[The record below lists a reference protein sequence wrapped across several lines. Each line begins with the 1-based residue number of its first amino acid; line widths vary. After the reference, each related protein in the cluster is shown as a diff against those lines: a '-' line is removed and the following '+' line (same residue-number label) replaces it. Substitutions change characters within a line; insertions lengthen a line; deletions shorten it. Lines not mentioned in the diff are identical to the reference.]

1 MRYLDLFYRNV
12 CYHAQPYDDAWGTH
26 TIFNVKYKI
35 INVMG
40 RTPKNAWD
48 NINDLSVMSS
58 FPKIILI
65 AISVAVSIVILTCTG
80 LVIVYFIKPDQG
92 M

>member
-1 MRYLDLFYRNV
+1 
-12 CYHAQPYDDAWGTH
+12 
-26 TIFNVKYKI
+26 
-35 INVMG
+35 MG

-48 NINDLSVMSS
+48 NINDLSVMGS

-65 AISVAVSIVILTCTG
+65 AIFVAVSIVILTCTG
-80 LVIVYFIKPDQG
+80 LVIVYFIEPDQG